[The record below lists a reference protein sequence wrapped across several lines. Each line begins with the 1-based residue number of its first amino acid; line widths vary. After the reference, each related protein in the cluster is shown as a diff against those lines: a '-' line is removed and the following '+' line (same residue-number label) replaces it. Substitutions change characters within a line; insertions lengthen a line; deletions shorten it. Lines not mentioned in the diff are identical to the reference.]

1 MILIND
7 KEISMSN
14 SSCTRA
20 AYGKALM
27 KFADKHPEIV
37 VLDADLSAATKT
49 QEFVKKYP
57 ERSLNVGISEQ
68 DLMGTAAGISTV
80 GLIPFA
86 STFAIFAAGRATDQ
100 IRNCVAYN
108 NMNVKIVG
116 THGGLNVGE
125 DGGSHQALEDLAI
138 IRAIPNM
145 TVLVPCDAEEVTQV
159 VEAAIQHKGP
169 VYIRLGRD
177 LFPDVKKTN
186 KQFEIGKAYVL
197 REGSDVALFAH
208 GMMVSSC
215 MEAADSL
222 AAMGI
227 SATVVNVPTIK
238 PFDVQ
243 TAIDVM
249 KSVKAVITVE
259 EHMINGGLGSI
270 LAETI
275 SESGI
280 SGVPFKRMG
289 VDDRFGQT
297 GTTQDLLQEYQLTSL
312 DIEKAVQQILA

>member
-1 MILIND
+1 MID
-7 KEISMSN
+7 SF
-14 SSCTRA
+14 CTRE
-20 AYGKALM
+20 AYGKALI
-27 KFADKHPEIV
+27 KFAEKYPEIV

-49 QEFVKKYP
+49 QDFVKSYP
-57 ERSLNVGISEQ
+57 DRSINVGISEQ
-68 DLMGTAAGISTV
+68 DLIGTAAGLSTV

-86 STFAIFAAGRATDQ
+86 ATFAIFAAGRATDQ

-116 THGGLNVGE
+116 THAGLNVGE

-138 IRAIPNM
+138 VRVIPNM
-145 TVLVPCDAEEVTQV
+145 TVLVPCDAEETYQV

-177 LFPDVKKTN
+177 VFPNVKKSN
-186 KQFEIGKAYVL
+186 ELFEIGKAYVL
-197 REGSDVALFAH
+197 REGNDVALFAH
-208 GMMVSSC
+208 GLMVSSC

-222 AAMGI
+222 SKIGI
-227 SATVVNVPTIK
+227 SATVVNIPTIK
-238 PFDVQ
+238 PFDTQ
-243 TAIDVM
+243 TAIDVI
-249 KSVKAVITVE
+249 KTVKATITVE

-275 SESGI
+275 SESEI
-280 SGVPFKRMG
+280 SGIPFKRMG

-297 GTTQDLLQEYQLTSL
+297 GTTEELLQEYQLTPL
-312 DIEKAVQQILA
+312 DIEKAVQQILAH

>member
-1 MILIND
+1 
-7 KEISMSN
+7 MSD
-14 SSCTRA
+14 SFCTRA

-27 KFADKHPEIV
+27 KFAEKYPEVV

-49 QEFVKKYP
+49 QEFVKTYP

-68 DLMGTAAGISTV
+68 DLVCTAAGMSTL

-86 STFAIFAAGRATDQ
+86 STFAVFAAGRATDQ

-138 IRAIPNM
+138 MRAIPNM
-145 TVLVPCDAEEVTQV
+145 TVLVPCDADETYQV

-177 LFPDVKKTN
+177 FFPNVKKN
-186 KQFEIGKAYVL
+186 SDLFEIGKAYIL
-197 REGSDVALFAH
+197 REGSAVALFAH

-215 MEAADSL
+215 LEAADSL
-222 AAMGI
+222 AQIGI
-227 SATVVNVPTIK
+227 SAAVINVPTIK
-238 PFDVQ
+238 PLDTQ
-243 TAIDVM
+243 TILSVV
-249 KSVKAVITVE
+249 KNVKAVLTVE
-259 EHMINGGLGSI
+259 EHSIIGGLGSAV
-270 LAETI
+270 AETLC
-275 SESGI
+275 ESGI
-280 SGVPFKRMG
+280 SGVPFRRMG
-289 VDDRFGQT
+289 VNDRFGQT
-297 GTTQDLLQEYQLTSL
+297 GSTKELLQEYQLTAL
-312 DIEKAVQQILA
+312 DIEKAAQQILAD

>member
-1 MILIND
+1 
-7 KEISMSN
+7 MSD
-14 SSCTRA
+14 SFCTRA

-27 KFADKHPEIV
+27 KYADKYPEIV

-68 DLMGTAAGISTV
+68 DLIGTAAGLSTA

-138 IRAIPNM
+138 MRAIPNM
-145 TVLVPCDAEEVTQV
+145 TVLVPCDAEEVYQV
-159 VEAAIQHKGP
+159 VEAAILHKGP

-177 LFPDVKKTN
+177 FFPNVKKSN
-186 KQFEIGKAYVL
+186 ESFEIGKAYIL

-215 MEAADSL
+215 LEASDTLSKI
-222 AAMGI
+222 GI
-227 SATVVNVPTIK
+227 SAAVINVPTIK
-238 PFDVQ
+238 PFDTQ
-243 TAIDVM
+243 TVIDVI
-249 KSVKAVITVE
+249 KTVKAVITVE

-270 LAETI
+270 VAEAI

-297 GTTQDLLQEYQLTSL
+297 GTTKELLQEYQLTSL

>member
-1 MILIND
+1 
-7 KEISMSN
+7 MSD
-14 SSCTRA
+14 SFCTRA

-27 KFADKHPEIV
+27 KFAEKYPEIV

-49 QEFVKKYP
+49 QDFVKTYP
-57 ERSLNVGISEQ
+57 ERSINVGISEQ
-68 DLMGTAAGISTV
+68 DLIGTAAGLSTV

-86 STFAIFAAGRATDQ
+86 ATFAIFAAGRATDQ

-138 IRAIPNM
+138 VRVIPNM
-145 TVLVPCDAEEVTQV
+145 TVLVPCDAEETYQV

-177 LFPDVKKTN
+177 VFPNVKKSN
-186 KQFEIGKAYVL
+186 ELFEIGKAYVL
-197 REGSDVALFAH
+197 REGNDVALFAH
-208 GMMVSSC
+208 GLMVSSC

-222 AAMGI
+222 SKIGI
-227 SATVVNVPTIK
+227 SAAVVNIPTIK
-238 PFDVQ
+238 PFDTQ
-243 TAIDVM
+243 TAIDVI
-249 KSVKAVITVE
+249 KTVKAVITVE

-280 SGVPFKRMG
+280 SGVPFNRMG
-289 VDDRFGQT
+289 IDDRFGQT
-297 GTTQDLLQEYQLTSL
+297 GTTKELLQEYQLTPL
-312 DIEKAVQQILA
+312 DIEKAVKQILAH

>member
-1 MILIND
+1 
-7 KEISMSN
+7 MSD
-14 SSCTRA
+14 SFCTRA

-27 KFADKHPEIV
+27 KYADKYPEIV

-49 QEFVKKYP
+49 QEFVKNYP

-68 DLMGTAAGISTV
+68 DLIGTAAGISTV

-138 IRAIPNM
+138 MRAIPNM
-145 TVLVPCDAEEVTQV
+145 TVLVPCDADEVYQV
-159 VEAAIQHKGP
+159 VEAAILHKGP

-177 LFPDVKKTN
+177 FFPNVKKSN
-186 KQFEIGKAYVL
+186 KSFEIGKAYIL

-215 MEAADSL
+215 IEAADTLSKI
-222 AAMGI
+222 GI
-227 SATVVNVPTIK
+227 SAAVINVPTIK
-238 PFDVQ
+238 PFDTKTV
-243 TAIDVM
+243 IDVI
-249 KSVKAVITVE
+249 KTVKAAITVE

-270 LAETI
+270 VAEAI

-297 GTTQDLLQEYQLTSL
+297 GSTKELLQEYQLTSL

>member
-1 MILIND
+1 
-7 KEISMSN
+7 MSD
-14 SSCTRA
+14 SFCTRA

-27 KFADKHPEIV
+27 KFAEKYPEIV

-49 QEFVKKYP
+49 QDFVKTYP
-57 ERSLNVGISEQ
+57 ERSINVGISEQ
-68 DLMGTAAGISTV
+68 DLIGTAAGLSTV
-80 GLIPFA
+80 GFIPFA
-86 STFAIFAAGRATDQ
+86 ATFAIFAAGRATDQ

-138 IRAIPNM
+138 VRVIPNM
-145 TVLVPCDAEEVTQV
+145 TVLVPCDAEETYQV
-159 VEAAIQHKGP
+159 VEAAIRHKGP

-177 LFPDVKKTN
+177 IFPNVKKSN
-186 KQFEIGKAYVL
+186 ELFEIGKAYVL
-197 REGSDVALFAH
+197 REGNDVALFAH
-208 GMMVSSC
+208 GLMVSSC

-222 AAMGI
+222 SKIGI
-227 SATVVNVPTIK
+227 SAAVVNIPTIK
-238 PFDVQ
+238 PFDTQ
-243 TAIDVM
+243 TAIDVI
-249 KSVKAVITVE
+249 KTVKAVITVE

-289 VDDRFGQT
+289 IDDRFGQT
-297 GTTQDLLQEYQLTSL
+297 GTTEELLQEYQLTPL
-312 DIEKAVQQILA
+312 DIEKAAQQILAH